1 MTGATIGGVRVL
13 KKKRKSDTLNPC
25 HRHHSRTHPLVL
37 RYNNIFIPRVPSPL
51 FKLGGLQSMAENHAK
66 TIKEQT
72 KEESK
77 KKCGIMVGK
86 SVSQHFHL
94 YMASLFVAGF
104 IHIRNLGQCF
114 LSLDL

>member
-1 MTGATIGGVRVL
+1 
-13 KKKRKSDTLNPC
+13 
-25 HRHHSRTHPLVL
+25 
-37 RYNNIFIPRVPSPL
+37 
-51 FKLGGLQSMAENHAK
+51 MAENHAK

-94 YMASLFVAGF
+94 YMASLFVADLF
-104 IHIRNLGQCF
+104 KENLGQCF